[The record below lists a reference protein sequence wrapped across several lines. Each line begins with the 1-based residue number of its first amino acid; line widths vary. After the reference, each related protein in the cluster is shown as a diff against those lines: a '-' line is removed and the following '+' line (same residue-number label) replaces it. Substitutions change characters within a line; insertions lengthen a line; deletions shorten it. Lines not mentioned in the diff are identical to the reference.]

1 MINFDFVVKT
11 KIYFGVDK
19 HLEIGSILKEYNV
32 KKVLIVIGKGSV
44 RKSGLLDVVTSKL
57 DDNNITYQV
66 LEGVRPNPTAD
77 LARQFVDFAK
87 KYQPDYLLAI
97 GGGSVMDTAKLISV
111 GYHYDGDCF
120 DFNLHK
126 VEPQKA
132 LPVGVILTIS
142 ASGSEMST
150 SCVIQD
156 DETMI
161 KRGFNSELVRPVF
174 AIENPELSFSVNQ
187 EQTSNGITDIMM
199 HTLERYFQPSC
210 DNEPADGFA
219 EALLKSVIKAGEVV
233 MEKPND
239 YESRA
244 VLMLMSSLSH
254 NGLTNIGKKFFM
266 PVHQLE
272 HSLSGVYPSVA
283 HGAGL
288 AVLFP
293 AWAKYYVN
301 IDPNKFDKLARNVF
315 GLNNPNKLENGL
327 LGIKALEDYFKKIHM
342 PLTFKDLG
350 IDNPDIDK
358 LVNVLL
364 DNGKKTIYHHIK
376 PIDEEIARII
386 YEKCVRPTYY
396 GKESIITAF

>member
-1 MINFDFVVKT
+1 MINFDFAVKT
-11 KIYFGVDK
+11 KIYFGTDK
-19 HLEIGSILKEYNV
+19 HLEVGNILKENNAKKVIVVIGQSSV
-32 KKVLIVIGKGSV
+32 KKT
-44 RKSGLLDVVTSKL
+44 GLLDLVLSKL
-57 DDNNITYQV
+57 EENDIAYHV

-77 LARQFVDFAK
+77 LAREFVSFAK
-87 KYQPDYLLAI
+87 EYHPDFILAI
-97 GGGSVMDTAKLISV
+97 GGGSVMDTAKLICV
-111 GYHYDGDCF
+111 GYYYDGDCF

-132 LPVGVILTIS
+132 LPLGVILTIS

-156 DETMI
+156 DESMI

-174 AIENPELSFSVNQ
+174 AIENPELTYSVSPNQ
-187 EQTSNGITDIMM
+187 TANGITDIMM

-233 MEKPND
+233 LDNPND

-272 HSLSGVYPSVA
+272 HALSGVYPEVA

-293 AWAKYYVN
+293 AWGKYYVN
-301 IDPNKFDKLARNVF
+301 IDPDKFDKLARNVF
-315 GLNNPNKLENGL
+315 GLNNPNKIENGL
-327 LGIKALEDYFKKIHM
+327 LGIKALEDFFTEINM
-342 PLTFKDLG
+342 PHTFKDLG
-350 IDNPDIDK
+350 IENPDIDK
-358 LVNVLL
+358 LISVLL
-364 DNGKKTIYHHIK
+364 DNGKKVINHHIK
-376 PIDEEIARII
+376 PMDEEIARII
-386 YEKCVRPTYY
+386 YKSCLR
-396 GKESIITAF
+396 